1 MTKVLHVIVDTD
13 VGGAELMLRRLILH
27 PKSSSEIS
35 HTVVSLTSIG
45 AIGKE
50 LLNNGVDVVGLGANS
65 WCSKLTLI
73 FLLVKEITQRKP
85 DVVHTW
91 MYHSDLLGGLAAKI
105 CRIQKII
112 WCVRSSDITKGT
124 SNLTILIR
132 RMCASLS
139 KSIPD
144 TIIFAANVS
153 KDVHISLGYNKEK
166 SIVISNGFM
175 CSLDKGDLFNRDSA
189 RSHIGISKDEIC
201 IISVARFNRVK
212 DQYTFIRMASILL
225 KSHNNLIF
233 LMVGRGNTE
242 KNKELVDALEQHEIK
257 EKFLLV
263 GEVNNPSYYLKA
275 SDIFCLHSVTEGFP
289 NSLGEAM
296 LNGLPCVTT
305 NVGDAAYMLDNLN
318 YVVPHSN
325 DNALAS
331 AVGNLA
337 KMSITERSRIGAM
350 NRQRIVENFSMI
362 TAVEKYLNVYKS

>member
-27 PKSSSEIS
+27 PKSSASVS
-35 HTVVSLTSIG
+35 HSVVSLTSVGVIG
-45 AIGKE
+45 NE

-65 WCSKLTLI
+65 WCTKMKLI
-73 FLLVKEITQRKP
+73 FLLVKEISQRKP

-91 MYHSDLLGGLAAKI
+91 MYHSDLLGGVAAKI
-105 CRIQKII
+105 CRIQKIV

-124 SNLTILIR
+124 SKLTVLIR

-153 KDVHISLGYNKEK
+153 KDVHTSIGYDKDK

-175 CSLDKGDLFNRDSA
+175 CPLDKENLFDRDSA
-189 RSHIGISKDEIC
+189 RNQIGISKDEIC
-201 IISVARFNRVK
+201 IVSVARFNRVK

-225 KSHNNLIF
+225 KSHGNLIF

-242 KNKELVDALEQHEIK
+242 KNKELVDALERHGVK

-275 SDIFCLHSVTEGFP
+275 SDVFCLHSVTEGFP

-305 NVGDAAYMLDNLN
+305 DVGDAAYMLDNPN

-337 KMSITERSRIGAM
+337 KMSIAERSSIGVM
-350 NRQRIVENFSMI
+350 NRQRILENFSMI
-362 TAVEKYLNVYKS
+362 TAVEKYLHVYKS